1 MRVWNSGAGGSTRVL
16 TEGVGSERS
25 GRRGI
30 VVALIGVVLLSIPVV
45 SLGTTATARGPL
57 PGAATRTCA
66 NGTYTVLSGD
76 SWARISTRLKV
87 TMSALLVANGATTGI
102 VIHPGDVLC
111 VPAGASPVSTLPATA
126 LPVTALPVT
135 ALPATGL
142 PATTTPVTTG
152 ATTPAASG
160 TQPSGSAAA
169 PLAANVI
176 RQFPVQG
183 VCWFTDSYGAPRS
196 GGRSHEGVDIIAKTG
211 QLVYAADDGTLTK
224 QYIDTPGAMPGNG
237 WRITRA
243 DGTYFF
249 YGHLSSFAAGLK
261 VGSAVKS
268 GQIIG
273 RVGMTGNA
281 GTPHLHFE
289 VHPYGAAS
297 INPTPV
303 VNAVNGCKITA
314 VPAQPGT
321 APAPILPA
329 SGTTTSPTTTP
340 TTTSPTT
347 TALPTTSTTTALPT
361 TTVPGPV
368 APPAAPLATTGGLW
382 QFVNPVLAFD
392 SAKAGRLVAGRQVSI
407 TVNRLANVAPTT
419 TGVLVRVA
427 AKNVTAGGHLALR
440 ACNATTSTTT
450 LTFAPGQP
458 NIVTT
463 VVPVSVGSFC
473 VVASTGVD
481 LRVAVIA
488 YQSPIGVGMQPV
500 AAKRVLDTRPATV
513 AAGTGRAISLASLG
527 VPAGTKAVT
536 VAITVLGATRDG
548 TIGVGACGGTPW
560 IVSFRAQPMVV
571 MSGVMQINGA
581 GLCVLPSVTVNVV
594 VDVTGVWVGSTA
606 LTASAPIRLFDSR
619 TSSAGITPT
628 VTTIALSVPAGALRA
643 QLTIT
648 LVGGASSGT
657 LRVWNC
663 ADAPPAAVVAPI
675 GAGAVLSVTVGMNV
689 ANGSFCMS
697 SNGGV
702 HAIVDL
708 TAVG

>member
-1 MRVWNSGAGGSTRVL
+1 MRVWNSGAGGSTRVS

-30 VVALIGVVLLSIPVV
+30 VVALVGTALLSVPVV
-45 SLGTTATARGPL
+45 ALGTTATARGPL

-76 SWARISTRLKV
+76 SWASISTRLKV
-87 TMSALLVANGATTGI
+87 TMSVLLVANGATAGI

-111 VPAGASPVSTLPATA
+111 VPVGAAPVTALPAMTTPA
-126 LPVTALPVT
+126 TTTPVTALPVT
-135 ALPATGL
+135 AL
-142 PATTTPVTTG
+142 PVTTG

-169 PLAANVI
+169 PLAANAI

-224 QYIDTPGAMPGNG
+224 QYIDTPGALAGNG

-261 VGSAVKS
+261 VGSVVKS

-297 INPTPV
+297 IDPTPV
-303 VNAVNGCKITA
+303 VNAVNGCKITT

-321 APAPILPA
+321 APAPIAPA
-329 SGTTTSPTTTP
+329 SGTTTA
-340 TTTSPTT
+340 TT
-347 TALPTTSTTTALPT
+347 TATTVATTTSTTIAVPT
-361 TTVPGPV
+361 TAAPGPV
-368 APPAAPLATTGGLW
+368 PPAAPLASTGGLW

-407 TVNRLANVAPTT
+407 SVNRLANVAPTT
-419 TGVLVRVA
+419 TGVVVRVA
-427 AKNVTAGGHLALR
+427 AKNVTAGGRLALR

-473 VVASTGVD
+473 AVASTGVD

-488 YQSPIGVGMQPV
+488 YQSPTGVGMQPV
-500 AAKRVLDTRPATV
+500 VAKRVLDTRPATV

-581 GLCVLPSVTVNVV
+581 GLCVLPSVNVNVV
-594 VDVTGVWVGSTA
+594 VDLTGIWVGSTA
-606 LTASAPIRLFDSR
+606 LTASAPVRLFDSR
-619 TSSAGITPT
+619 TSSAGITAT
-628 VTTIALSVPAGALRA
+628 TTTITLSVPAGALRA

-663 ADAPPAAVVAPI
+663 ADAPPAGVVAPI
-675 GAGAVLSVTVGMNV
+675 GAGSVLSVTVDMNV
-689 ANGSFCMS
+689 GNGSLCMS